1 VSVAAGGESSQSERS
16 LARAT
21 ALVTGAGSG
30 IGRAIAIALGKRAM
44 SLVLTGRRIAP
55 LEETARAVRSAG
67 GSAEARTCDLTI
79 DHEVE
84 ALVRSVGE
92 SGGGRLAVLVH
103 SAARFAMS
111 ALEETSPDELDALYR
126 SNLRAPFVLTRLALP
141 LLRAAKGDLVFVNSS
156 AALAPGANTGAYAAS
171 KAALKALAD
180 SLRAEVNRDGVRV
193 LSIFPGRTAT
203 PMQAEVFRLEGREYK
218 PEALL
223 QAAEVAS
230 LVVSAIA
237 LPATAE
243 LTDLQIRPAK
253 KL

>member
-1 VSVAAGGESSQSERS
+1 MSTSEIERS
-16 LARAT
+16 LAGAT

-30 IGRAIAIALGKRAM
+30 IGRAIAIALGR
-44 SLVLTGRRIAP
+44 LGTTVVLAGRRLAP
-55 LEETARAVRSAG
+55 LEETAAAIRSVG
-67 GSAEARTCDLTI
+67 GLAHVRTCDLTI
-79 DHEVE
+79 DRDVE
-84 ALVRSVGE
+84 ALVRFVSETG
-92 SGGGRLAVLVH
+92 SGRLAILVH
-103 SAARFAMS
+103 SAARFAM
-111 ALEETSPDELDALYR
+111 APLEETSPDELDLLLR

-141 LLRAAKGDLVFVNSS
+141 LLRAAQGDLVFVNSS

-193 LSIFPGRTAT
+193 LSVFPGRTAT
-203 PMQAEVFRLEGREYK
+203 PMQAEVFRLEGREYR
-218 PEALL
+218 PEVLL
-223 QAAEVAS
+223 QPEEVATV
-230 LVVSAIA
+230 VVSAIT